1 MAAAY
6 TFLRG
11 RDEYHA
17 FRSRVASR
25 LDIPENAIEIT
36 WLINFLNTLH
46 YVVGERVERL
56 LGAITLIVRFGKL
69 KKRGAGLQAQN
80 SKEDELVEIEFDYEE
95 LVASYLVLRLAIEA
109 GVIEN
114 DITDLPRLFMESL
127 DKRVSTGDNSRWLR
141 LRGDSEFVSFAELR
155 ETLEKNPHF
164 EASRFEEDDAPGLES
179 PDFASLLERVL
190 SPSARIPFGMAVDEV
205 SMFSYYRLLDRA
217 VREGTHNRLHVRRQI
232 ALGVVYYCSSRSEQE
247 MSAERHVA
255 QAVEFQR
262 REVAAWRAQLSERQ
276 KMNLPE
282 LAVSSARGHLER
294 EEEILRCLSTNRS
307 WLIGMLSK

>member
-1 MAAAY
+1 
-6 TFLRG
+6 
-11 RDEYHA
+11 
-17 FRSRVASR
+17 
-25 LDIPENAIEIT
+25 
-36 WLINFLNTLH
+36 
-46 YVVGERVERL
+46 L

-127 DKRVSTGDNSRWLR
+127 DKRVSTSDNSRWLR
-141 LRGDSEFVSFAELR
+141 LQGDSEFVSFAELR

-164 EASRFEEDDAPGLES
+164 EASRFDEGDAPGLES

-190 SPSARIPFGMAVDEV
+190 SPSARMPFGMAVDEV
-205 SMFSYYRLLDRA
+205 GMFSYYRLLDRA